1 MSVKSRHRGI
11 IVILIAA
18 FAFLAGGAKV
28 SAQSYEYGF
37 YSQEDSPKVRM
48 EWGVGVGATYTGI
61 SSVSTDIVSLKPRLG
76 IAGHFDMA
84 VRIGRNFAIE
94 TEILYEGGSINV
106 ATPKVDHKVRTRTM
120 DIPVLLSLRMA
131 NNHIRLSAGP
141 LFSVMSRAEYT
152 QDGET
157 MFFGPVSPTWN
168 VAAGLGIGLGR
179 HMVLEAR
186 YVYPLKSSINQF
198 DGIEFSM
205 RSYRVTAGLT
215 LLF

>member
-141 LFSVMSRAEYT
+141 LFTVMSHAEYT

-198 DGIEFSM
+198 DGIEFNT

>member
-141 LFSVMSRAEYT
+141 LFTVMSRAEYT

-198 DGIEFSM
+198 DGLEFNT